1 MTAET
6 GERLPI
12 ERTWN
17 FRAAGVGV
25 IRPGVLYRSDALDR
39 LTARG
44 RADLAGLGIGT
55 VVDLRSRLDRRIGG
69 RDRLRGTGA
78 TYLPVP
84 ISGVGPRTDPATI
97 TLTGLYRT
105 LLTDFA
111 PELARAIRTVAETDR
126 PVLIHCTAGK
136 DRTGVVVALLLSV
149 AGVARADIV
158 DDYARTGANLAGPWR
173 ERMLRRVRRFGV
185 PITDQLAEVLA
196 GSPPAAMIET
206 LDWLDAAHGG
216 VEPYLTSI
224 GVDPEIQD
232 RIRARLA
239 R

>member
-1 MTAET
+1 MTSET

-17 FRAAGVGV
+17 FRAAGAGA
-25 IRPGVLYRSDALDR
+25 IRTGVLYRSDALDR
-39 LTARG
+39 LSRSG
-44 RADLAGLGIGT
+44 RQSVADLGIGT
-55 VVDLRSRLDRRIGG
+55 VVDLRSKLDRRIGG
-69 RDRLRGTGA
+69 RDRLGATGA

-111 PELARAIRTVAETDR
+111 PQLARAVLVVAETDR

-136 DRTGVVVALLLSV
+136 DRTGVVIALLLSI
-149 AGVARADIV
+149 AGVSREDVVA
-158 DDYARTGANLAGPWR
+158 DYARTGPNLAGPWR

-185 PITDQLAEVLA
+185 PITEQLKEVLA
-196 GSPPAAMIET
+196 GSPPAAMAQT
-206 LDWLDAAHGG
+206 LEWIDATHGG

-224 GVDPEIQD
+224 GVDPTAQE
-232 RIRARLA
+232 RIRARLV